1 MRMTKTNY
9 NILNDCR
16 GMYEDEIFDTILEQ
30 RGIQN
35 VDDFLNPTEDN
46 LLPLNSL

>member
-1 MRMTKTNY
+1 MTKTNY

-46 LLPLNSL
+46 LLPLNS

>member
-1 MRMTKTNY
+1 MTKTNY

-46 LLPLNSL
+46 YCR